1 MSNHRI
7 DFLVGVLVLS
17 TVAGCIGCAGTAAR
31 EEVLLPT
38 LAATYVGVRG
48 DISRGVAGDPA
59 AARVEAT
66 ADALGDAL
74 SVSDRDGAKAIGFL
88 TLRPWAEAGVSA
100 RVAAGEISAGVG
112 GSLLERIRQFAA
124 AMARL

>member
-7 DFLVGVLVLS
+7 DFLVGVLVLA

-31 EEVLLPT
+31 DEVLLPT
-38 LAATYVGVRG
+38 LAATYAGVRG
-48 DISRGVAGDPA
+48 DVSWGVSGQPEEA
-59 AARVEAT
+59 AVEAE
-66 ADALGDAL
+66 AEALGQAL
-74 SVSDRDGAKAIGFL
+74 DSGDRDAAKAIGFL
-88 TLRPWAEAGVSA
+88 QLRPWAEAGVSA
-100 RVAAGEISAGVG
+100 RVEAGEISAGVG